1 MTAPCKVLLVEDEP
15 DARETL
21 ARVLGR
27 AGYAVCTAADE
38 ASALDAAR
46 REAPLD
52 AAVVDVRLGDDERA
66 GLRLLPVLHAM
77 SGRTSVVVITAFAD
91 LDKVKQA
98 LNDGAAF
105 LLEKPFK
112 ARTLLDVLSR
122 VLSDAESASHL
133 VERALGRAKLTD
145 KETSVARLL
154 LKGLPSAEIAT
165 LLNNSEKTVRQHVST
180 IYVKCGVN
188 SRPEFFHYVFPS

>member
-1 MTAPCKVLLVEDEP
+1 MTTPRKVLLVEDEP
-15 DARETL
+15 DARESL
-21 ARVLGR
+21 ARALGR
-27 AGYAVCTAADE
+27 AGYTVATAADE
-38 ASALDAAR
+38 KGALDAAE

-52 AAVVDVRLGDDERA
+52 AAVVDVRLGADERA
-66 GLRLLPVLHAM
+66 GLRLVPALRRM

-112 ARTLLDVLSR
+112 AHELLEVLAR
-122 VLSDAESASHL
+122 VLSDAENTTHL
-133 VERALGRAKLTD
+133 VDRALGRAGLTD
-145 KETSVARLL
+145 KEASVARLL

-165 LLNNSEKTVRQHVST
+165 ILGNSEKTVRQHVST
-180 IYVKCGVN
+180 IYSKCGVGT
-188 SRPEFFHYVFPS
+188 RPEFFHYVFPN

>member
-1 MTAPCKVLLVEDEP
+1 MTAPRKVLLVEDEP
-15 DARETL
+15 DAREAL
-21 ARVLGR
+21 ARALGR

-38 ASALDAAR
+38 AGALDAAG

-52 AAVVDVRLGDDERA
+52 AAVVDVRLGTDERA
-66 GLRLLPVLHAM
+66 GLRLVPVLREM

-112 ARTLLDVLSR
+112 AQALLDVLSR
-122 VLSDAESASHL
+122 VVSDAESASHL
-133 VERALGRAKLTD
+133 VERALGRAHLTD

-180 IYVKCGVN
+180 IYVKCGVS